1 MHSRMTPA
9 LTARCQEI
17 GVAWA
22 NDVLATLEAEGR
34 PASGMWPGT
43 LSEARTLVARDANA
57 RGGSYDRQGDED
69 KVRAV
74 YAAARDCWNRRRAPD
89 VPDPS
94 L

>member
-1 MHSRMTPA
+1 MTPA
-9 LTARCQEI
+9 VSARCQEL

-22 NDVLATLEAEGR
+22 NDVLSGLEAEGR

-43 LSEARTLVARDANA
+43 LSEARSLLARAA
-57 RGGSYDRQGDED
+57 SAAGGSYDRRNDEEQ
-69 KVRAV
+69 VRAV

-89 VPDPS
+89 VPDPQ